1 MDKLLALKMFVE
13 SVDAKGFS
21 AAARKLDLATSSVTR
36 MIGALEA
43 ELGAVLLNRSTRQVT
58 LTEAGVSYYQKARK
72 ILEDVA
78 EADAQIMDRGDE
90 PVGQLRVCVPVE
102 FGRRLI
108 APHLGRF
115 LARHPHLEL
124 DIDLSDEL
132 DDLLGGRYDVAI
144 RLGAAAPNDELVC
157 RKVGEFSRWVV
168 ASPGYLA
175 EHGRPVEPDDLLQHC
190 CLRFSYAGHR
200 QVWTFVRAG
209 DAQQVE
215 VKGRLKSSNADVLR
229 KAALAGAGVALLAD
243 WLVSTDVAKG
253 TLARVLSDY
262 EINPYRASSA
272 INALYLPNHRG
283 SRRVNT
289 FIDFLTELLGT
300 CNEYSKK

>member
-43 ELGAVLLNRSTRQVT
+43 ELGAALLNRSTRQVT

-108 APHLGRF
+108 APQLGRF

-168 ASPGYLA
+168 ASPEYLA

-200 QVWTFVRAG
+200 QVWTFVHAG
-209 DAQQVE
+209 DTQQVE

-262 EINPYRASSA
+262 EINPDRASSA

-289 FIDFLTELLGT
+289 FIEFLAELLGT
-300 CNEYSKK
+300 TQ